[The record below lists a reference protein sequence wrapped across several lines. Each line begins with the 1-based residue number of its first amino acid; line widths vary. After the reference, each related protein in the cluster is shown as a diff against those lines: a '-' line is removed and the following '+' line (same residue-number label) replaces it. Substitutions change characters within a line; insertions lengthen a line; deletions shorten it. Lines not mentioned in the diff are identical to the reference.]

1 MKNVVKLFVAVAVMS
16 VVTVSAF
23 AQGAG
28 PAKGGAQGGKAGGP
42 GGPGGMR
49 RGGGMMGMDD
59 AVLAK
64 LNLTADQKK
73 KVAAL
78 KDATKKKGE
87 EFRKSLGLG
96 AGPGAGKAGAGKAGA
111 GKAGAAGG
119 PGGQRIKLTDDQRA
133 KLKAIGEGYQTGLK
147 KILTPT
153 QQASYEKE
161 MKAQREKMRAQFQK
175 AGGPGAAGAGAK
187 GKGKN
192 NPPQS

>member
-1 MKNVVKLFVAVAVMS
+1 MKNVVKVFVAVAVMS
-16 VVTVSAF
+16 VFTVSAF

-28 PAKGGAQGGKAGGP
+28 PAKGGVQGGKAGGP

-73 KVAAL
+73 KVASL
-78 KDATKKKGE
+78 KEATKKKGE

-96 AGPGAGKAGAGKAGA
+96 AGAGKAGAGKAGA
-111 GKAGAAGG
+111 GG
-119 PGGQRIKLTDDQRA
+119 PGGQRVKLTDEQRN
-133 KLKAIGEGYQTGLK
+133 KLKAIGEGYQSGLK

-153 QQASYEKE
+153 QQATYEKE
-161 MKAQREKMRAQFQK
+161 MKAQREKMRSQFQK
-175 AGGPGAAGAGAK
+175 GGAAGGPGGAAGK

-192 NPPQS
+192 IPPQS

>member
-28 PAKGGAQGGKAGGP
+28 PAKGGAAQGGKAGGP

-78 KDATKKKGE
+78 KEATKKKGE
-87 EFRKSLGLG
+87 DFRKSLGLG
-96 AGPGAGKAGAGKAGA
+96 AGAGAGKAGAGKA

-161 MKAQREKMRAQFQK
+161 MKAQREKMRSQFQK
-175 AGGPGAAGAGAK
+175 GGGPGAAGAK

-192 NPPQS
+192 IPPQS